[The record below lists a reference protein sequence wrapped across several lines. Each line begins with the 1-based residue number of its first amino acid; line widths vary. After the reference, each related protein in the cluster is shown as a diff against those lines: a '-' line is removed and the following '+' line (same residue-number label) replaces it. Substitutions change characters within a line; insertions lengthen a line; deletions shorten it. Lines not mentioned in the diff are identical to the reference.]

1 MLAYIVERH
10 GEHGAAVAA
19 GEGAGA
25 GGEPVGGWPRQRVR
39 GGAARVAVSAG
50 TVKRTY
56 GVGRVGR
63 QFRVTPA
70 EPSHNASALA
80 AHMAGEVLSDPK
92 ESALAP
98 QSPWAPPPAFGFP
111 SGGSEDELF
120 EAAEDEGVFL
130 SR

>member
-1 MLAYIVERH
+1 M
-10 GEHGAAVAA
+10 
-19 GEGAGA
+19 
-25 GGEPVGGWPRQRVR
+25 R

-56 GVGRVGR
+56 GVGKVGR
-63 QFRVTPA
+63 KFRVAAA

-80 AHMAGEVLSDPK
+80 AHMAGDILSNPK

-98 QSPWAPPPAFGFP
+98 QGAWAPPAAFDFD
-111 SGGSEDELF
+111 SGSSEDELF